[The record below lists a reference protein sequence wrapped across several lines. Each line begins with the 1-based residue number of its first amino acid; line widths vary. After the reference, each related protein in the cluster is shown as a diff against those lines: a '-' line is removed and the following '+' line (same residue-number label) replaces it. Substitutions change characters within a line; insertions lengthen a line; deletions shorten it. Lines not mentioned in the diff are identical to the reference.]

1 MTLYGDIIRLEP
13 ERGFGFIRDDAGMD
27 WFFVA
32 GNVRGQRFERVWV
45 GERVGF
51 AAESTPSGP
60 RAADIHH
67 EQLD

>member
-13 ERGFGFIRDDAGMD
+13 AAEFGFIRDDGGMD

-32 GNVRGQRFERVWV
+32 ENVRGGRLDRVWV

-51 AAESTPSGP
+51 VAESTPSGP

-67 EQLD
+67 EQRD

>member
-1 MTLYGDIIRLEP
+1 VVTYGTVLRIEARE
-13 ERGFGFIRDDAGMD
+13 GFGFIRDDSHQD
-27 WFFVA
+27 WFFVRD
-32 GNVRGQRFERVWV
+32 GVRPPGFDALWE

-51 AAESTPSGP
+51 SKESTGSGP